1 MADIIG
7 LATLCW
13 SKELARAD
21 IIGLATLRWSK
32 ELAIADIIGLAALYV
47 GLKSLPWQTS

>member
-7 LATLCW
+7 LATLCL
-13 SKELARAD
+13 SKELAM
-21 IIGLATLRWSK
+21 
-32 ELAIADIIGLAALYV
+32 ADIIGLAALYV